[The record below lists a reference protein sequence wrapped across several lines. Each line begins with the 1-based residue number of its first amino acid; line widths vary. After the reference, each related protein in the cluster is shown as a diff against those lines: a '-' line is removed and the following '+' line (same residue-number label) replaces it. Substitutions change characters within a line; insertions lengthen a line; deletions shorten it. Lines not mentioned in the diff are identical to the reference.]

1 MFGLCNKFLG
11 RNIIRVLP
19 DYTKIKNIISSLPYN
34 STSYSQIDIDSSLL
48 FHSFNLPSIDNLIH
62 RLINSTKSV
71 SIDDILPL
79 TLLHKISICCD
90 LYLLNIIS
98 DSFASSIFPTY
109 LKTAVIRLILKK
121 AGLEK
126 NNLNNYRLIAQLSV
140 FSKII
145 ERVVTKQIMQHLIH

>member
-34 STSYSQIDIDSSLL
+34 STSYSQIDIDSSFL
-48 FHSFNLPSIDNLIH
+48 FHSFNLPSIVNLIH

-79 TLLHKISICCD
+79 TLLQR
-90 LYLLNIIS
+90 YQ
-98 DSFASSIFPTY
+98 Y
-109 LKTAVIRLILKK
+109 
-121 AGLEK
+121 
-126 NNLNNYRLIAQLSV
+126 
-140 FSKII
+140 
-145 ERVVTKQIMQHLIH
+145 VVTYTC